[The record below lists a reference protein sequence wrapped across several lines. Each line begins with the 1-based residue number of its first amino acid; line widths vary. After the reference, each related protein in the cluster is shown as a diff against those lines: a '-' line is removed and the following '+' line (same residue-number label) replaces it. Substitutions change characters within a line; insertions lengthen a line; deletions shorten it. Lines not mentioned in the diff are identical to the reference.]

1 MTGKDLLKGIQN
13 LDGEFIEEAEFGVFP
28 KSKPTSFGKKKFL
41 LLLAAVLVLLATLT
55 AATVYTRWSATM
67 QYGNHG
73 GAQPSEQLKRQAD
86 QSGLVVVPT
95 EEKDGE
101 QKTISATDN
110 GITVTLIQTVM
121 DENGGKAVFR
131 IQGLKLEEGQAPWAW
146 YDYLIDGKDWTQL
159 HISGGSQFFNG
170 IVIDDAGNPVYAKN
184 GKPIVDSPEKGWI
197 PEYQLAD
204 GSIEFSVDFS
214 WTGVDVFG
222 KEMVFT
228 FTGFG
233 IQGEKF
239 EDEDIM
245 THPGVWELR
254 WTLEGSTQ
262 APRKWM
268 PNAKIGDWDLTL
280 VEAEIGQYSTKMTY
294 RPGAQYQD
302 IYDFTEKTGWDPTP
316 ASFRLKDGTDVK
328 PQGGSGGGSWD
339 PDTRLTTVVYSCWTN
354 VLDPDQ
360 IVGIS
365 FYSGYELND
374 QGYLVKKPYYYIPLE

>member
-28 KSKPTSFGKKKFL
+28 KSKPKSFGKKKFL
-41 LLLAAVLVLLATLT
+41 LLLAAALVLLATLT

-67 QYGNHG
+67 QYGNYS
-73 GAQPSEQLKRQAD
+73 GAQPSEQLKRQAE

-146 YDYLIDGKDWTQL
+146 YDFLIDGKDWTQL

-170 IVIDDAGNPVYAKN
+170 IVMDDAGNPVYAKN

-204 GSIEFSVDFS
+204 GSIEFSIDFS

-233 IQGEKF
+233 IQGEKI

-245 THPGVWELR
+245 THPGAWELR

-262 APRKWM
+262 APQKWT

-294 RPGAQYQD
+294 RLGEQYQD
-302 IYDFTEKTGWDPTP
+302 MHDFREKTGWSPTP
-316 ASFRLKDGTDVK
+316 ASFRLKDGTDVMA
-328 PQGGSGGGSWD
+328 QGGGGGGSWD
-339 PDTRLTTVVYSCWTN
+339 PDTRLNTEVYSCWTN
-354 VLDPDQ
+354 ILDPNQ
-360 IVGIS
+360 IVGVS

-374 QGYLVKKPYYYIPLE
+374 QGYRVEKSYYYIPLE

>member
-28 KSKPTSFGKKKFL
+28 KSKPKSFGKKKFL
-41 LLLAAVLVLLATLT
+41 LLLAAALVLLATLT

-67 QYGNHG
+67 QYGNYS
-73 GAQPSEQLKRQAD
+73 GAQPSEQLKRQAE

-95 EEKDGE
+95 EEKNGE

-131 IQGLKLEEGQAPWAW
+131 IQGLNLEEGQVPWAW
-146 YDYLIDGKDWTQL
+146 YDFLIDGKDWTQL
-159 HISGGSQFFNG
+159 HISGGAQFFNG
-170 IVIDDAGNPVYAKN
+170 IVMDDAGNPVYAKN

-204 GSIEFSVDFS
+204 GSIEFSIDFS

-233 IQGEKF
+233 IQGEKI

-245 THPGVWELR
+245 THPGAWELR

-262 APRKWM
+262 APRKWT

-294 RPGAQYQD
+294 RLGEQYQD
-302 IYDFTEKTGWDPTP
+302 MHDFTEKTGWSPTP
-316 ASFRLKDGTDVK
+316 ASFRLKDGTDVMA
-328 PQGGSGGGSWD
+328 QGGGGGGSWD
-339 PDTRLTTVVYSCWTN
+339 PDTRLCTKVYSCWTN
-354 VLDPDQ
+354 ILDPNQ
-360 IVGIS
+360 IVGVS

-374 QGYLVKKPYYYIPLE
+374 QGYRVEKPYYYVPLE

>member
-28 KSKPTSFGKKKFL
+28 KSKPKSFGKKKFL

-67 QYGNHG
+67 QYGNYG
-73 GAQPSEQLKRQAD
+73 GAQPSEQLKRQAE

-95 EEKDGE
+95 EEKNGA

-146 YDYLIDGKDWTQL
+146 YDYLIDGKDWIQL
-159 HISGGSQFFNG
+159 HISGGSQFFSG
-170 IVIDDAGNPVYAKN
+170 IVMDDAGNPVYAKN

-214 WTGVDVFG
+214 WPGVDVFG

-245 THPGVWELR
+245 TRPGVWELR
-254 WTLEGSTQ
+254 LTLEGSTQ
-262 APRKWM
+262 APRKWT

-294 RPGAQYQD
+294 RPGEQYQD
-302 IYDFTEKTGWDPTP
+302 MNDFTEKTGWHPTP
-316 ASFRLKDGTDVK
+316 ASFRLKDGTDVMG
-328 PQGGSGGGSWD
+328 QGGGGGGSWD
-339 PDTRLTTVVYSCWTN
+339 PDTRLATVVYNCWTN

-374 QGYLVKKPYYYIPLE
+374 QGYRVEKPYYYIPLE

>member
-1 MTGKDLLKGIQN
+1 M
-13 LDGEFIEEAEFGVFP
+13 
-28 KSKPTSFGKKKFL
+28 
-41 LLLAAVLVLLATLT
+41 LVLLATLT

-67 QYGNHG
+67 QYGNYG
-73 GAQPSEQLKRQAD
+73 GAQPSEQLKRQAE

-159 HISGGSQFFNG
+159 HISGGSQFFSG
-170 IVIDDAGNPVYAKN
+170 IVMDDAGNPVYAKN

-262 APRKWM
+262 APRKWT

-294 RPGAQYQD
+294 RPGEQYQD
-302 IYDFTEKTGWDPTP
+302 MNDFTEKTGWHPTP
-316 ASFRLKDGTDVK
+316 ASFRLKDGTDVMG
-328 PQGGSGGGSWD
+328 QGGGGGGSWD
-339 PDTRLTTVVYSCWTN
+339 PDTRLATVVYNCWTN

-360 IVGIS
+360 IVGVS

-374 QGYLVKKPYYYIPLE
+374 QGYRVEKPYYYIPLE

>member
-28 KSKPTSFGKKKFL
+28 KSKPKSFGKKKFL
-41 LLLAAVLVLLATLT
+41 LLLAAALVLLATLT

-67 QYGNHG
+67 QYGNYS
-73 GAQPSEQLKRQAD
+73 GAQPSEQLKRQAE

-146 YDYLIDGKDWTQL
+146 YDFLIDGKDWTQL

-170 IVIDDAGNPVYAKN
+170 IVMDDAGNPVYAKN

-204 GSIEFSVDFS
+204 GSIEFSIDFS

-233 IQGEKF
+233 IQGEKI

-245 THPGVWELR
+245 THPGAWELR

-262 APRKWM
+262 APQKWT

-294 RPGAQYQD
+294 RLGEQYQD
-302 IYDFTEKTGWDPTP
+302 MHDFREKTGWSPTP
-316 ASFRLKDGTDVK
+316 ASFRLKDGTDVMA
-328 PQGGSGGGSWD
+328 QGGGGGGSWD
-339 PDTRLTTVVYSCWTN
+339 PDTRLNTEVYSCWTN
-354 VLDPDQ
+354 ILDPNQ
-360 IVGIS
+360 IVGVS

-374 QGYLVKKPYYYIPLE
+374 QGYRVEKPYYYIPLE